1 MIGSRLQ
8 IYCVDGW
15 YDTYHIKFED
25 GSKLTLNG
33 LESNPFKESES
44 LKEKYSLQPSYY
56 YEMLD
61 LEICNHI
68 K

>member
-25 GSKLTLNG
+25 GSKLTLSG

-44 LKEKYSLQPSYY
+44 LSEKYSL
-56 YEMLD
+56 
-61 LEICNHI
+61 
-68 K
+68 